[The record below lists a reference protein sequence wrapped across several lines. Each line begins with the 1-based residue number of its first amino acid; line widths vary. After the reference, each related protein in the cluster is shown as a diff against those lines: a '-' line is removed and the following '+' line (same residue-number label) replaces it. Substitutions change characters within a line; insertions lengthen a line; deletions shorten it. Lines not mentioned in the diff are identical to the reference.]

1 MDIFVGTQPLIYRA
15 LVRGDNYRDQGTVEV
30 SEIRLKTITSGR
42 RESLTT
48 SDNHTA
54 VQLRKTALNSGVNV
68 GVITSGYLFQPLMTP
83 FLASKWLRERKCI
96 K

>member
-15 LVRGDNYRDQGTVEV
+15 LVRGDNYRDPGTAEV

-42 RESLTT
+42 RESLAS

-54 VQLRKTALNSGVNV
+54 VHWCLT
-68 GVITSGYLFQPLMTP
+68 
-83 FLASKWLRERKCI
+83 
-96 K
+96 

>member
-15 LVRGDNYRDQGTVEV
+15 LVRGDNYRDPGTAEV

-42 RESLTT
+42 RESLAP

-54 VQLRKTALNSGVNV
+54 VQLRKTA
-68 GVITSGYLFQPLMTP
+68 
-83 FLASKWLRERKCI
+83 
-96 K
+96 